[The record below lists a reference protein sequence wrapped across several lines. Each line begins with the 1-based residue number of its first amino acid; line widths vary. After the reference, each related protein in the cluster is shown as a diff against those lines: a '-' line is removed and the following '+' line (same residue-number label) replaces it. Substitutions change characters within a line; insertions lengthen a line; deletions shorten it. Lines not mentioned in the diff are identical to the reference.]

1 MLESVAD
8 AIERQDYRT
17 AAQLLQPLVQQ
28 SPSDSWVR
36 FYVAR
41 VHEGSGRAEKAE
53 RLYRQLLKTEIN
65 RKLITLARQGIQRI
79 QTREQ
84 AQRQAAIAQAT
95 DTSGRTAL
103 GGLILKPLSPET
115 RERVTPSFARM
126 MQLEPY
132 AAKLLLPTRGWRF
145 YRTGKIGALQVYVRE
160 LEAIGVPAFCAA
172 LEDLATI
179 PVFQTRQ
186 LELGHGTITAH
197 PVSDHPL
204 RRHATGSHAPTSPGK
219 TLQFRAQDVR
229 ACLEGALPIFESV
242 VDVNRLVKQQYVRKE
257 QVQDYAKVLD
267 LHLPKQIIR
276 LCDQTYRYAPEALAS
291 PAAKTSPETV
301 LDVRYVPL
309 PQKWGRLLSELRQAG
324 VPEVVRGDRFK
335 QFAATALD
343 QEDFLRR
350 VQPQIELS
358 NASALIFHDEAPP
371 WHEAFHLYST
381 LAFTQSSVTGVDVH

>member
-28 SPSDSWVR
+28 SPADPWVR

-41 VHEGSGRAEKAE
+41 VHEGSGKTEKAE
-53 RLYRQLLKTEIN
+53 RLYRQLLKTEVN
-65 RKLITLARQGIQRI
+65 RKIITLARQGIQRI

-103 GGLILKPLSPET
+103 GGLILKPLAPET

-145 YRTGKIGALQVYVRE
+145 YRTGNIGALQVYVRE

-179 PVFQTRQ
+179 PVIQTRH
-186 LELGHGTITAH
+186 LELSHDTITFH
-197 PVSDHPL
+197 PVS
-204 RRHATGSHAPTSPGK
+204 GHAPTSPGE

-276 LCDQTYRYAPEALAS
+276 LCDQTYRYAPEFLAS
-291 PAAKTSPETV
+291 PAAKTSPETA
-301 LDVRYVPL
+301 LDVRYASL
-309 PQKWGRLLSELRQAG
+309 PQKWGGLLSQLRQAG

-335 QFAATALD
+335 QFAATVLD

-350 VQPQIELS
+350 IQPQIELS

-381 LAFTQSSVTGVDVH
+381 LVFTQFSVT